1 MKNWIR
7 WCINGLKW
15 FIHLWFSLLCLQE
28 DQEGNQKRFIIFG
41 SACWQPV
48 ISMTYVANFQGS
60 VWRAKS
66 VRVDLVSGTVPET
79 GVTRASI
86 FLAHSPFNLPTSLL
100 FQSSIRQ
107 FSHLPL
113 VAADDVIA
121 GCVCICVCGVS
132 FISFYMRGWWRLFL
146 LLFLWFLFLWTISQN
161 RFERIERMVVKKL
174 WMWEIFR

>member
-1 MKNWIR
+1 
-7 WCINGLKW
+7 
-15 FIHLWFSLLCLQE
+15 
-28 DQEGNQKRFIIFG
+28 
-41 SACWQPV
+41 
-48 ISMTYVANFQGS
+48 MTYVANFQGS

-66 VRVDLVSGTVPET
+66 VRVDLFSGTVPET

-107 FSHLPL
+107 FSRLPL
-113 VAADDVIA
+113 VGADDVIA

-146 LLFLWFLFLWTISQN
+146 LFFIISFFMNNIAESFWKNRACGGKKVMNVGKYLELCGRSNEVISIFLTYL
-161 RFERIERMVVKKL
+161 VAGP
-174 WMWEIFR
+174 

>member
-1 MKNWIR
+1 MSTGR
-7 WCINGLKW
+7 PR
-15 FIHLWFSLLCLQE
+15 S
-28 DQEGNQKRFIIFG
+28 NQNRFIIFG

-66 VRVDLVSGTVPET
+66 VRVDLVLGTVPET

-107 FSHLPL
+107 FSRPPL
-113 VAADDVIA
+113 VAADDVIT

-132 FISFYMRGWWRLFL
+132 FISFYMRGWCRLFL
-146 LLFLWFLFLWTISQN
+146 LFFYDFVFFYEQY
-161 RFERIERMVVKKL
+161 RRIVLKESSV
-174 WMWEIFR
+174 WW